1 MTAFTCVPHK
11 CLSRAP
17 NSTFSQN
24 KPNIIRQN
32 ISVSCLVFVCSS
44 YCHILSTLGVSKQ
57 LFPYCQ
63 PRCSPQGSLCGRS
76 RKPSLFRD
84 RKLTNQFGTYC
95 LLTSHGAWEGARAW
109 LSFYPDIW
117 TAPATLT
124 SRTRARQH
132 RETGWS
138 CHGLGKV
145 LIPQSSLTHKA
156 DSEKIPGPLSLE
168 PLFLPI
174 QTYSFPTPSIIY
186 PKARLCL
193 CQLCSN
199 QNTLCFNN
207 LWTSLRILFIQSWNH
222 T

>member
-1 MTAFTCVPHK
+1 MPKFKDGQGKQNYWNKKVDNLLTLLPLAFWFSCLTAVPLWPWGMPGRGTACYIIYLSLVTAFTCVPHK

-84 RKLTNQFGTYC
+84 RKLTS
-95 LLTSHGAWEGARAW
+95 LV
-109 LSFYPDIW
+109 P
-117 TAPATLT
+117 TA
-124 SRTRARQH
+124 
-132 RETGWS
+132 
-138 CHGLGKV
+138 
-145 LIPQSSLTHKA
+145 
-156 DSEKIPGPLSLE
+156 
-168 PLFLPI
+168 F
-174 QTYSFPTPSIIY
+174 
-186 PKARLCL
+186 
-193 CQLCSN
+193 
-199 QNTLCFNN
+199 
-207 LWTSLRILFIQSWNH
+207 
-222 T
+222 